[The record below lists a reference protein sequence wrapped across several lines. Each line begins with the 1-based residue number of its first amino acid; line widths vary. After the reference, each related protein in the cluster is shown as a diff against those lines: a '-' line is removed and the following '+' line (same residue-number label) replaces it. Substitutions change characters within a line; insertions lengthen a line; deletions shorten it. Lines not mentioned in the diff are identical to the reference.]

1 MPIPSSNPVGPANFR
16 PRAIALPS
24 LPLSLKHTHCA
35 PSAELGT
42 TSVGDLGK
50 GPNSMEFAAKELN
63 FAGVKASRLTTAGM
77 LTCALRRAAEG
88 APADGDEELAAVNMV
103 VQVETAS
110 GKPAGKTTDP
120 SELVRTVF
128 DPLA

>member
-1 MPIPSSNPVGPANFR
+1 M
-16 PRAIALPS
+16 
-24 LPLSLKHTHCA
+24 
-35 PSAELGT
+35 
-42 TSVGDLGK
+42 GDLGK
-50 GPNSMEFAAKELN
+50 GPNSMEFSAKELN

-77 LTCALRRAAEG
+77 LTCALRRAAGE

-110 GKPAGKTTDP
+110 GKPAGKTTEP